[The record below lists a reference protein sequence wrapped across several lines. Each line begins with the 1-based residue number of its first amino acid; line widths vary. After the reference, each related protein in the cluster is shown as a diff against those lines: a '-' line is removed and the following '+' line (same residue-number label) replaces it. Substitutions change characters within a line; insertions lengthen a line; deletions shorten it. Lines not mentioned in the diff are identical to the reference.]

1 MNYGLIVDNFAGGG
15 GASTGIERAL
25 GRPVDI
31 AVNHNAIALAMHRA
45 NHPDTLHLCE
55 DVFAVKPAS
64 VCKGRPVDLAWFSPD
79 CKHFSKAK
87 GGKPVDKKIRGLAWV
102 AVRWAKEVRPAVI
115 VLENVEEFVTWGP
128 IGADNR
134 PDPKRRGLTFKRFVG
149 NLRGLGYNVEW
160 RELVAADYGA
170 PTTRK
175 RFFLIA
181 RCDGLPIVWPE
192 PTHAAPGRT
201 DDLFSPKLPWRTAAE
216 CIDWSLPCPSI
227 FLSKEEGRK
236 LGVNRPLVPA
246 TMKRIAQGIKKYVID
261 CADPFIVGY
270 HACESFRGQG
280 VDEPLGTQTTENRFG
295 LVLPH
300 LVTCNHTSDS
310 HRGQSAEE
318 PLRTITAARDAHG
331 ITAVHVSKFHG
342 QGIGQ
347 PADSPTSTV
356 MGTHNHHALV
366 AAHIVK
372 NYGGVVGHG
381 PERPIGTI
389 TGIDHHAIAVSSLVG
404 VGGRAGQSAPR
415 GADEPVG
422 TITAKGDRALATA
435 FLSKFYGTN
444 VGSDLRLP
452 CPTVTSAGQHLA
464 HVEAFLL
471 KYYGTGCG
479 QVVSDPLAAVT
490 TRDRFGIVT
499 IHGEDYKIV
508 DIGLRMFQPRELFL
522 AQGFPPDYKLIGTKT
537 SQVQLCGNSVSPP
550 VAEAI
555 VRANCGHMAARAA
568 A

>member
-1 MNYGLIVDNFAGGG
+1 MSAHGLIIDNFAGGG

-25 GRPVDI
+25 GRPVDYAI
-31 AVNHNAIALAMHRA
+31 NHNATALATHKA
-45 NHPDTLHLCE
+45 NHPNTHHLCE
-55 DVFAVKPAS
+55 DVFHISPRKLCA
-64 VCKGRPVDLAWFSPD
+64 GRHVDLAWFSPD

-87 GGKPVDKKIRGLAWV
+87 GGKPCDKKVRGLAWV
-102 AVRWAKEVRPAVI
+102 AVRWAKEARPDII

-128 IGADNR
+128 LLPDGR
-134 PDPKRRGLTFKRFVG
+134 PNPKKRGLTFKRFVG
-149 NLRGLGYNVEW
+149 NLRGLGYHVEW

-181 RCDGLPIVWPE
+181 RCDGRPIVWPE
-192 PTHAAPGRT
+192 PTHAAPGHT
-201 DDLFSPKLPWRTAAE
+201 DDLFNPRLPWRTAAE
-216 CIDWSLPCPSI
+216 CIDWSIPCPSI

-295 LVLPH
+295 LVVPYVAGIDNQSAGPGQVWPSDKPLTTVVTENRHALVLPH
-300 LVTCNHTSDS
+300 LVTCNHTSQS

-331 ITAVHVSKFHG
+331 VVAAHVSKFHG
-342 QGIGQ
+342 KGIGQ
-347 PADSPTSTV
+347 GADKPASTI
-356 MGTHNHHALV
+356 MGTHNHHS
-366 AAHIVK
+366 I
-372 NYGGVVGHG
+372 
-381 PERPIGTI
+381 
-389 TGIDHHAIAVSSLVG
+389 
-404 VGGRAGQSAPR
+404 
-415 GADEPVG
+415 
-422 TITAKGDRALATA
+422 ATA

-452 CPTVTSAGQHLA
+452 CPTVTSTGQHLA

-490 TRDRFGIVT
+490 TRDRFGLVT
-499 IHGEDYKIV
+499 IHGEDYQIV

-555 VRANCGHMAARAA
+555 IRANCSHMAAVEVAA
-568 A
+568 